1 MFLPFAEI
9 RADVGNGKTKVKK
22 SRSPLRSLIKRGKH
36 STQVPVNSTTISE
49 KSWKKWLSRPNIEY
63 QTQRVKFGFGRA
75 NRTKLFEQ
83 FARSNGRLRDLLD
96 TSEKSA
102 ALKQARDRSKNSML
116 TKAMC
121 GLWRH
126 ATSLHGLL
134 EQAWGCQCKHMH
146 RIHLLLYSRA
156 NVEQIEYSVCFMYT
170 PSTLPSYPWTCM
182 EVAVQHVEKKTL
194 VPPPLDTTHSKT
206 PTPASP
212 INPSSLASKPPNLT
226 SKSAL
231 RSPTTSRLPSHQ
243 RVNWRDSSKPSTT
256 AAKIPQDPKHEIKDL
271 CSSIANCGSIA
282 TCLGTLEG
290 DEGSYLLNHNGQPCD
305 DLLDSMSLETLLQ
318 GRSGVTLDRR
328 QRYTIALMLVSSHLQ
343 LYPSPWLS
351 SQWSKKDI
359 IFVKDRGNPLSIKLD
374 KPYMRRDATPA
385 PSNLPY
391 SYATKDR
398 LLPTLGILL
407 IELCFGTALE
417 DHEMRKK
424 CQIPHTGGSANADL
438 EAALDLGVALEWSR
452 SVGGEAGE
460 RYADAVQWCL
470 KGQATGAK
478 DDRWREELY
487 TNVVSPLEFCYEQ
500 FSPPV

>member
-1 MFLPFAEI
+1 MLHPFSEI
-9 RADVGNGKTKVKK
+9 RADVGIGKTKVKK
-22 SRSPLRSLIKRGKH
+22 SRNPLISLIRREKH
-36 STQVPVNSTTISE
+36 STQVAVNATATPES
-49 KSWKKWLSRPNIEY
+49 SWKKWLGRPNIEY

-75 NRTKLFEQ
+75 NRTKFFEQ
-83 FARSNGRLRDLLD
+83 FARSNGRLRELLD
-96 TSEKSA
+96 TSDKSA
-102 ALKQARDRSKNSML
+102 ALKQARDRSKKTML

-121 GLWRH
+121 SLWRH
-126 ATSLHGLL
+126 ATCLHGLL

-156 NVEQIEYSVCFMYT
+156 NVEQIEYSVCFMYN

-182 EVAVQHVEKKTL
+182 EVAIQHLEKKTL
-194 VPPPLDTTHSKT
+194 VIPPPSTMHSKT
-206 PTPASP
+206 LTPGSP
-212 INPSSLASKPPNLT
+212 SIPSSLASKAPNLT

-243 RVNWRDSSKPSTT
+243 KVNWKNSSKPSTT
-256 AAKIPQDPKHEIKDL
+256 AAKFAQEPKHEIKDL

-282 TCLGTLEG
+282 TSLGTLEG

-305 DLLDSMSLETLLQ
+305 DLHDSMSLETLLQ

-328 QRYTIALMLVSSHLQ
+328 QRYTIAFMLVSSHLQ

-359 IFVKDRGNPLSIKLD
+359 IFVKDHGNPLSIKLD
-374 KPYMRRDATPA
+374 KPYMKRDATPA
-385 PSNLPY
+385 PSNLPS

-417 DHEMRKK
+417 DHEMRKE
-424 CQIPHTGGSANADL
+424 CQTSHTGGSANADL
-438 EAALDLGVALEWSR
+438 EAVLDLGVALEWSR

-487 TNVVSPLEFCYEQ
+487 TNVVSPLQFCYEQ
-500 FSPPV
+500 FSAPA